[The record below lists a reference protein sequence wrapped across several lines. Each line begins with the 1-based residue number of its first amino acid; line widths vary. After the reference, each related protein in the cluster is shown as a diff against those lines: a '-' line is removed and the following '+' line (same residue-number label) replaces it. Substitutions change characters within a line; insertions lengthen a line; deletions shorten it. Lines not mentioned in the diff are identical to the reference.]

1 MASEPGG
8 RGGALPA
15 AAALLIGGVGVI
27 AGGIGA
33 VTGQVTAKDLTL
45 LAVGAVVLA
54 AVFRWIPIRRL
65 LAGFALLTFVFLFAP
80 IVVVLAYAFNAG
92 EIITVWAGFS
102 TRWFAEALN
111 NPQIVDA
118 IGTSV
123 AIALG
128 SALLSVCFACA
139 AALVIGRARSALR
152 RPYEAALLLTLV
164 VPELVLAIGLLLFYL
179 RFGIP
184 FGSLTAMVGHSV
196 FGTSVA
202 LLIIRAR
209 YTGTGLDLER
219 ASADLGAGPWAT
231 LWQIT
236 LPRLTPALLGAFLL
250 TFILSFDDVVVSQ
263 FTSGGT
269 PTWPLYLLSAL
280 KFGVSP
286 EVNAASALLLASILL
301 IAALTAVGIRRL
313 SKTSAAPQSV
323 SDE

>member
-1 MASEPGG
+1 MASEARG
-8 RGGALPA
+8 RGGALA
-15 AAALLIGGVGVI
+15 AAVALLIGGISLI
-27 AGGIGA
+27 AGGIGV
-33 VTGQVTAKDLTL
+33 VTLDPTGSDLVL
-45 LAVGAVVLA
+45 LAVGAGVLA
-54 AVFRWIPIRRL
+54 AVFRLATVHQL
-65 LAGFALLTFVFLFAP
+65 LTGFALLTFVFLFAP

-123 AIALG
+123 IIALG
-128 SALLSVCFACA
+128 SAVLSVCFACA
-139 AALVIGRARSALR
+139 AALVIGRARTAVR
-152 RPYEAALLLTLV
+152 MPYEGALLLTLV
-164 VPELVLAIGLLLFYL
+164 VPELVLAIGLLLFYM

-184 FGSLTAMVGHSV
+184 FGSLTAMMGHSV

-236 LPRLTPALLGAFLL
+236 LPRLAPALLAAFLL
-250 TFILSFDDVVVSQ
+250 SFILSFDDVVVSQ
-263 FTSGGT
+263 FTAGGT

-301 IAALTAVGIRRL
+301 IAGSTAVVIRRL
-313 SKTSAAPQSV
+313 SRTSATPNPV
-323 SDE
+323 SEK